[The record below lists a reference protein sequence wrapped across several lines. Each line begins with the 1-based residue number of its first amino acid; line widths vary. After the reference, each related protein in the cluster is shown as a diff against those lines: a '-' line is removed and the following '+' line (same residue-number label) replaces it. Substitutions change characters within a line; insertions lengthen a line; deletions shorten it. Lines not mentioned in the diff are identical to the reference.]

1 VKTGTL
7 LIILAIV
14 TVVAGAGLSFSGY
27 NESLQPVTMTSTQSF
42 TTTSTKV
49 MATVRTES
57 IVSMTSSTISIFSDV
72 VEIDP
77 PSKKYC
83 GFYEHVDL
91 NLDQGTLHVSYSSTG
106 GRVDF
111 WLLNE
116 KQWREWKSI
125 NSCEDSRRVKG
136 VASRFASDSY
146 EFTVDIQS
154 PGLYYFLFL
163 NTNKKAVS
171 ITLSV
176 DGGTVRTEVTMTQRS
191 TSYSTQEILV
201 PTQSVNTITRSA
213 GFGLLFFSGIALIII
228 GGIVLV
234 LGRSRY
240 RPQEA
245 ASSPWE
251 PQPAPPADVPALQA
265 QTQDTRYFEILA
277 KLEELKTRG
286 KISEETYHKLKK
298 DYWKNLAGVAPS
310 PLAPSGAEP
319 ATGKFCMNCG
329 AALPA
334 HVAFCNKC
342 GFKQTSRIK
351 PKP

>member
-1 VKTGTL
+1 MKIRSL
-7 LIILAIV
+7 LTILAIV
-14 TVVAGAGLSFSGY
+14 MVVAGAGLSFSGY
-27 NESLQPVTMTSTQSF
+27 NESLQPVTITSTQSL

-57 IVSMTSSTISIFSDV
+57 LVSMTSSTISIFSDV

-83 GFYEHVDL
+83 GIYEHVDL

-116 KQWREWKSI
+116 KQLREWKQI
-125 NSCEDSRRVKG
+125 NSCIDARQVKG

-146 EFTVDIQS
+146 DFTVNIQS

-201 PTQSVNTITRSA
+201 PTQRVNTITRSA
-213 GFGLLFFSGIALIII
+213 GFGLLFFSGIALII

-240 RPQEA
+240 RPQGSASPFPAAPPAGEVPSVVTT
-245 ASSPWE
+245 ASSPTK
-251 PQPAPPADVPALQA
+251 AL
-265 QTQDTRYFEILA
+265 
-277 KLEELKTRG
+277 
-286 KISEETYHKLKK
+286 
-298 DYWKNLAGVAPS
+298 
-310 PLAPSGAEP
+310 
-319 ATGKFCMNCG
+319 KFCVNCG
-329 AALPA
+329 VPLPRHA
-334 HVAFCNKC
+334 AFCNKC
-342 GFKQTSRIK
+342 GTKQ
-351 PKP
+351 

>member
-1 VKTGTL
+1 MT
-7 LIILAIV
+7 I
-14 TVVAGAGLSFSGY
+14 
-27 NESLQPVTMTSTQSF
+27 TSTRSL

-49 MATVRTES
+49 IATVRTES
-57 IVSMTSSTISIFSDV
+57 IVSVTSSTISIFSDV

-83 GFYEHVDL
+83 GIYDHVDL

-116 KQWREWKSI
+116 KQLREWKRI
-125 NSCEDSRRVKG
+125 NGCIDLRQVKG

-146 EFTVDIQS
+146 DFTVDIPS
-154 PGLYYFLFL
+154 AGLHYFMFL
-163 NTNKKAVS
+163 NTGKNPVS

-234 LGRSRY
+234 VGKSRY

-245 ASSPWE
+245 ASSFQAATPTSQVPSVVTSALSPWK
-251 PQPAPPADVPALQA
+251 PQPAPPAYVPALQA
-265 QTQDTRYFEILA
+265 QTQDTRYFE
-277 KLEELKTRG
+277 
-286 KISEETYHKLKK
+286 
-298 DYWKNLAGVAPS
+298 
-310 PLAPSGAEP
+310 
-319 ATGKFCMNCG
+319 F
-329 AALPA
+329 
-334 HVAFCNKC
+334 
-342 GFKQTSRIK
+342 
-351 PKP
+351 

>member
-1 VKTGTL
+1 MKTGTL

-27 NESLQPVTMTSTQSF
+27 NESLQPVTITSTQSL

-116 KQWREWKSI
+116 KQLREWKRI
-125 NSCEDSRRVKG
+125 DGCIDLRQVKG

-146 EFTVDIQS
+146 DFTVDIPS
-154 PGLYYFLFL
+154 AGLHYFMFL
-163 NTNKKAVS
+163 NTGKNPVS

-234 LGRSRY
+234 VGRSRY
-240 RPQEA
+240 RPQEV
-245 ASSPWE
+245 ASSF
-251 PQPAPPADVPALQA
+251 QAATPADVPALQA

-310 PLAPSGAEP
+310 PLALSGAEP

>member
-1 VKTGTL
+1 MKTGSL
-7 LIILAIV
+7 LVILAIV

-27 NESLQPVTMTSTQSF
+27 NESLQPVTITSTQSL

-57 IVSMTSSTISIFSDV
+57 IVSVTSSTISILSDV

-83 GFYEHVDL
+83 GMYETVDL

-116 KQWREWKSI
+116 KQLREWKRI
-125 NSCEDSRRVKG
+125 NSCEDSRQVKG

-146 EFTVDIQS
+146 DFTVDIQS
-154 PGLYYFLFL
+154 SGLYYFLFL

-234 LGRSRY
+234 VGRSRY
-240 RPQEA
+240 RPQEV
-245 ASSPWE
+245 ASSF
-251 PQPAPPADVPALQA
+251 QAATPADVPALQA

-277 KLEELKTRG
+277 KLEELKTHG

-342 GFKQTSRIK
+342 GFKQTSHIK